1 MMWCFL
7 RASAY
12 VMGDDGWEWT
22 GLKELTRLLA
32 RDENQGPR
40 VKISFMFSLIFSPP
54 IFFISFLWG
63 PVLTRYWRLWM
74 FGCMKRIKAIT
85 IRRLFLLITVR
96 IIRHWRVWPL
106 YSRKLLHMKESFV
119 RESHPSVDSIP
130 IRLSSTGAIHRTI
143 SPVPVSWLS
152 NHPRNEI
159 DLLEKSVAYI
169 VSEWKFIANLHP
181 AFGFWN
187 TGSLWHDSHEVNRLS
202 VALWT
207 SCVLETVELI
217 IFEKY
222 Q

>member
-1 MMWCFL
+1 MIWCFL

-40 VKISFMFSLIFSPP
+40 VKIYFMFSLIFSPP
-54 IFFISFLWG
+54 IFFISFVWG

-85 IRRLFLLITVR
+85 IRRLFFMNHGANYSSLTSLTTLLSETTSHER
-96 IIRHWRVWPL
+96 IIQRSH
-106 YSRKLLHMKESFV
+106 FV

-130 IRLSSTGAIHRTI
+130 IRLSSTGASHRTI
-143 SPVPVSWLS
+143 SPVPFSWRF

-159 DLLEKSVAYI
+159 GLLEKKCRIYCFWMEIYSKFTSSFWFLKYRFTWARFSWGESSVGC
-169 VSEWKFIANLHP
+169 F
-181 AFGFWN
+181 
-187 TGSLWHDSHEVNRLS
+187 VN
-202 VALWT
+202 
-207 SCVLETVELI
+207 
-217 IFEKY
+217 
-222 Q
+222 